1 MTAEAL
7 DHSKPDMI
15 GADLEREVVGVGCHA
30 SANEAISS
38 RLVVDFLIQRR
49 KACLDCNGGVIV

>member
-30 SANEAISS
+30 SADEASS
-38 RLVVDFLIQRR
+38 YRLFHPEEEGLPG
-49 KACLDCNGGVIV
+49 LDGGVIF